1 MPSYIDTK
9 YVNLVSTRLPLF
21 KQKTT
26 NLYNFRCP
34 FCGDSQK
41 KKTIIVDISIKREQ
55 TSSFIVIIVDRVIRS
70 QTFSNKW
77 MVSCTNNMS
86 LRDTKRDL
94 TGKSTTTPDPEFKHK
109 KPVFYQSIELPKI
122 SELDDTHYAKR
133 YIVNRGIPPSYLNR
147 LYFTDDF
154 KGFTYKLTQRHYDLN
169 EKEARII
176 IPFFNETRI

>member
-1 MPSYIDTK
+1 M
-9 YVNLVSTRLPLF
+9 
-21 KQKTT
+21 
-26 NLYNFRCP
+26 
-34 FCGDSQK
+34 
-41 KKTIIVDISIKREQ
+41 DISIKREQ
-55 TSSFIVIIVDRVIRS
+55 TFSFTVIIVDRVTRS
-70 QTFSNKW
+70 QTFSNRL
-77 MVSCTNNMS
+77 MVSCTNSMS
-86 LRDTKRDL
+86 LRDTKRGL

-169 EKEARII
+169 EKEDESLFLFSMKIRI
-176 IPFFNETRI
+176 